1 MVVYLSQEVVGA
13 DPEVARGRGRTLV
26 FAASTAAADAA
37 AAALADAGLES
48 LLYHRLVPA
57 DDRAAA
63 LDAMRSGCASPY
75 GFLLGAVPPPG
86 ARRRPRG
93 RAGRHAQRVRKPI
106 WLPFWVLYHSLVP
119 ADDRAAAL
127 DAMRSGCGAPSA
139 FLPGGCLL
147 FR

>member
-1 MVVYLSQEVVGA
+1 MPVPLCLRVVANFLQEVVSG

-37 AAALADAGLES
+37 AAALSDAGLEP

-63 LDAMRSGCASPY
+63 LDAMRSGCACPE
-75 GFLLGAVPPPG
+75 GFC
-86 ARRRPRG
+86 
-93 RAGRHAQRVRKPI
+93 I
-106 WLPFWVLYHSLVP
+106 
-119 ADDRAAAL
+119 
-127 DAMRSGCGAPSA
+127 GC
-139 FLPGGCLL
+139 CLL